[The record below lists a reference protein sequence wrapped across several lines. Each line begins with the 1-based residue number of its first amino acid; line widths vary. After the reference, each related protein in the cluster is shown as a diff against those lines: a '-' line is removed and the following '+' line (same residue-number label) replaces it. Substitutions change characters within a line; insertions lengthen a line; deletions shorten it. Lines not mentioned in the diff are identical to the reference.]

1 MEQEGASRTCAR
13 HGVTPTE
20 AAQRLRWAQDELAFA
35 EDAGLTREVA
45 AYSIAVDVLAE
56 LVQSGDTQTD

>member
-1 MEQEGASRTCAR
+1 
-13 HGVTPTE
+13 VTPTE
-20 AAQRLRWAQDELAFA
+20 AAQRLRWAKDELAFA

-56 LVQSGDTQTD
+56 LAKPRAQSD

>member
-1 MEQEGASRTCAR
+1 M
-13 HGVTPTE
+13 TPTQ
-20 AAQRLRWAQDELAFA
+20 AAERLRWARDELAFA

-56 LVQSGDTQTD
+56 LVQTGGTQTD